1 MTPARGLAVVT
12 GASSGIGRELAR
24 CCAEDGYDLIIAADE
39 PEIEEAAADLRRTGA
54 RVEAVRTDLGTE
66 AGVDRLV
73 QAVGTRDVDAL
84 LANAGIGNGP
94 AFLDQDFA
102 EARRVIEVNVVGT
115 MALVHAVGRRMR
127 DRGEGKI
134 LILSS
139 IIARVPGSFLAP
151 YAGSKAFLESF
162 SYGLRNELRDS
173 GVTVTCLMPGATET
187 RFWERADMGD
197 TPIGQRDGKA
207 DPAKVARDGYE
218 AMKNGEGGKGQR
230 FHEPDR
236 RHVRQCHP
244 RPASG
249 GNGPPSGQAQGR
261 VLNRSAGPV
270 AARIAPRPEPSH
282 AEIAT
287 ARTSSPTWL
296 SYFAKLSRNMPT
308 RRAAC
313 AS

>member
-218 AMKNGEGGKGQR
+218 AMKNGEGGKVSG
-230 FHEPDR
+230 FMNLIVATFANVIPDPLLAEMG
-236 RHVRQCHP
+236 RH
-244 RPASG
+244 
-249 GNGPPSGQAQGR
+249 
-261 VLNRSAGPV
+261 L
-270 AARIAPRPEPSH
+270 
-282 AEIAT
+282 
-287 ARTSSPTWL
+287 
-296 SYFAKLSRNMPT
+296 AKPKDGS
-308 RRAAC
+308 
-313 AS
+313 